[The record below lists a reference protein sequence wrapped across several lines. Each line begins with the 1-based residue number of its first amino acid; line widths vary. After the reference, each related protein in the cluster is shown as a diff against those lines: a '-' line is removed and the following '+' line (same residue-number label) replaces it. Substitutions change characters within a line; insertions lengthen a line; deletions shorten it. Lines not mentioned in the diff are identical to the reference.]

1 VSGPHDIFICHTATS
16 AAHVK
21 RLTAALAARGM
32 SCFTCEAGLSI
43 ELQPKLATS
52 KCFLVW
58 ASEDFFR
65 SRACQAHLAMAWIA
79 RQQEP
84 ANAPERILVVNAE
97 SGLKHI
103 YPLLLRERIV
113 ASAPGLPEA
122 PDPAELA
129 ATLQE
134 RCGLLTGTLGGLY
147 PQGHGGWL
155 EPYDCLSQP
164 QPHFAGRER
173 ELWDIHTAL
182 NPPDPGFAPHR
193 PAPLVVVSGESGLG
207 KTALAREYVFRF
219 GAAYTG
225 GIFLLSAH
233 EARPAARLKE
243 LAINPDLKAQL
254 LALLRQRQPDSPL
267 REGDEL
273 AAIAIA
279 LKRVLA
285 ERGRPFLW
293 IVENLPRGINGPVL
307 QQWLAPVPPEHA
319 PAPGLGGTILISHTQ
334 RYDQRGE
341 SIHLPILDENA
352 GRQAITQGRPPRHTE
367 EAEAVDWL
375 LEEIG
380 RHPRYAAMIA
390 ALAEAH
396 RPQHRRVFAWLLHKL
411 EKPGREAIDLV
422 REHPGQFP
430 EGREAVC
437 AMVLLESLRMLE
449 GPARDILRLAAELED
464 HPLPLDLIAD
474 SLVLGGLSPDDRKE
488 YLFAVLLN
496 EPEEVPLTAE
506 AAREYVEQGAASL
519 ARHALAER
527 TDHGI
532 RIDAL
537 VAKILHRIIPPSPRQ
552 ILLREAALQALYIIA
567 ENCHA
572 RDDWRRLA
580 AVAPHGRKLIA
591 DLRERTIEAEDSAPE
606 ITGRIRL
613 ALHLADLDLQ
623 HGARQRATGLY
634 RATSAYLLRAM
645 AADPL
650 NGSRQRDFA
659 RIQEQ
664 LGDLTAAEGDLATA
678 LEHYRKSLGI
688 RVFMARQE
696 NRGRERIQDP
706 LRLHLKISQRLE
718 ELGDLDSALQSQQAA
733 HAFQARLARHEPEN
747 PDVQFDL
754 AASHRQLAELHIAR
768 NESQSALNELER
780 ALPLYEASAAL
791 QAGHTLRHARA
802 IVDTHSRIGD
812 LLKARDDLS
821 GALNRYRTALAIA
834 DHAAMAENR
843 LTEWLSTIALCHKYI
858 GDTLSGL
865 DDPQEAEL
873 HYQAFLEIAEH
884 PDHRSLFEG
893 ILQRNIAVVYI
904 RLGKNRDRTRDWES
918 ALACYRKARTLVE
931 RLAIE
936 LPDNLLLRGDLNWL
950 RNKITR
956 LKERQEAERRR
967 LLKTHAHA

>member
-1 VSGPHDIFICHTATS
+1 MSGPHDIFICHTASS

-65 SRACQAHLAMAWIA
+65 SRACQTHLAMAWIA

-103 YPLLLRERIV
+103 YPLCLRERIV
-113 ASAPGLPEA
+113 AAAPGLPEA
-122 PDPAELA
+122 PDPAELV
-129 ATLQE
+129 ATLQD
-134 RCGLLTGTLGGLY
+134 RCGHLTGTLGGLY
-147 PQGHGGWL
+147 PQGHGGWR
-155 EPYDCLSQP
+155 EPYDGLSHP
-164 QPHFAGRER
+164 PPHFAGRER

-182 NPPDPGFAPHR
+182 NPLLPPLQPT
-193 PAPLVVVSGESGLG
+193 PLVVVSGQSGLG

-219 GAAYTG
+219 GAAYPG

-233 EARPAARLKE
+233 EARPAARLRE
-243 LAINPDLKAQL
+243 LSINPDLKAQL
-254 LALLRQRQPDSPL
+254 LALVRQWRPDSPL
-267 REGDEL
+267 RDEDEL
-273 AAIAIA
+273 ATITQE
-279 LKRVLA
+279 LKRLLA
-285 ERGRPFLW
+285 ERGLPFLW
-293 IVENLPRGINGPVL
+293 IVENLPNGINGPVL
-307 QQWLAPVPPEHA
+307 QQWLAPSLPEHG
-319 PAPGLGGTILISHTQ
+319 PGLGRTIVICHTQ

-341 SIHLPILDENA
+341 SIHLPILDEHA
-352 GRQAITQGRPPRHTE
+352 GRQAITHGQPPRHAE
-367 EAEAVDWL
+367 EMEAVDWL
-375 LEEIG
+375 LEEVG

-396 RPQHRRVFAWLLHKL
+396 RPHRRRVFAWLLQKL
-411 EKPGREAIDLV
+411 EKPGREAVELA
-422 REHPGQFP
+422 REHADQFP
-430 EGREAVC
+430 EAREALC
-437 AMVLLESLRMLE
+437 AAVLLESLRMLE
-449 GPARDILRLAAELED
+449 GPARDILRLASELEN

-506 AAREYVEQGAASL
+506 AAHDYVTQGAASL

-527 TDHGI
+527 TDHAI

-552 ILLREAALQALYIIA
+552 TLLREAALQALYVIA

-572 RDDWRRLA
+572 SGDWRRLA

-591 DLRERTIEAEDSAPE
+591 DLRERTIEAEDSAAE

-613 ALHLADLDLQ
+613 ALHLADLDLK
-623 HGARQRATGLY
+623 HGARQRATGIY
-634 RATSAYLLRAM
+634 RAASAYLVRAM
-645 AADPL
+645 AMDPR
-650 NGSRQRDFA
+650 NGTRQRDFA

-664 LGDLTAAEGDLATA
+664 LGDLLADEGDIPTA
-678 LEHYRKSLGI
+678 LDHYRKSLGI
-688 RVFMARQE
+688 RVFLARQE

-706 LRLHLKISQRLE
+706 LRLHLKISQRLQ
-718 ELGDLDSALQSQQAA
+718 ELGDLDSARQSQLAA

-747 PDVQFDL
+747 PDSLFDL
-754 AASHRQLAELHIAR
+754 AVSHRQLAELHDELHERQA
-768 NESQSALNELER
+768 ALNELEK
-780 ALPLYEASAAL
+780 ALPLLETSASL
-791 QAGHTLRHARA
+791 SPQNTTRHARA
-802 IVDTHSRIGD
+802 IVDIHCRIGD

-834 DHAAMAENR
+834 DHAATPDNR
-843 LTEWLSTIALCHKYI
+843 LTEWLGTIALCHKLI

-865 DDPQEAEL
+865 DDPQEAEM
-873 HYQAFLEIAEH
+873 HYQAFLDIAEH
-884 PDHRSLFEG
+884 PEHRALFAG

-904 RLGKNRDRTRDWES
+904 RLGKNRDRTREWEA
-918 ALACYRKARTLVE
+918 ALACYRKARGLVE

-967 LLKTHAHA
+967 LLKTHAHS